1 MTPNNCFVQF
11 SEKESLGIGM
21 ELLVCG
27 KDVWPM
33 SFIASIGEIAIF
45 SDSCDSQ
52 CEILSSAELYNSE
65 TCTWRTLRSMNKQ
78 CKMCSGEFMD
88 GKFYVI
94 GGIGGADS
102 KLLTCAEE
110 YDLEMGT

>member
-11 SEKESLGIGM
+11 SEKESLG
-21 ELLVCG
+21 
-27 KDVWPM
+27 
-33 SFIASIGEIAIF
+33 IASIGEIAIF